1 VRLKT
6 KIFHFMKNVLVG
18 NQLSDLNIQG
28 GNIIKLVNTRTGVSI
43 FSLLKHILIK
53 IFHIKPLL
61 HFNGNTLLWAL
72 QAILLPSIAFSAP
85 AITSVTGTLTN
96 GQSITISGSGFGTKT
111 AAPLISSYDNATS
124 ANNFH
129 SGSIGGGW
137 STPQG
142 SVSLT
147 TNTPRTA
154 LYQSDYK
161 ATYNPNAG
169 EYQTI
174 GYDRGTADAVTYSSF
189 WHYRDYSACHISTGG
204 GDNNKLYR
212 IYASGSGSMPTPYFG
227 VRTNGTGTCD
237 VTYIGGD
244 NLLSHT
250 YTAAYDPLSGYK
262 NSGAGLLDYDIG
274 ESWPLQQW
282 VHFEVLVQW
291 GTTNAGDGIVTIWRN
306 GQTIMRLTG
315 VGLVA
320 TGAPNDSRLTR
331 WGLVSGGMSAA
342 GNEYLDQL
350 YFDNTQ
356 ARVFVSNSANLAASW
371 PDIAT
376 TNHKEIQ
383 VPSAWSASEIT
394 LTLNTGTFT
403 NHTTDGRYLYVVD
416 SSGAISNAYDLAGDP
431 PADETAPAV
440 TADDSTKSIGS
451 DSYSAEGDATDAVG
465 VSGCKWRIGSAP
477 DSGNGTGC
485 TGTTAWT
492 CSTSGY
498 SSGEQTLYIGCY
510 DAAGNYG
517 TDTVV
522 VTYTP
527 TSTVTSMTGG
537 LISGGTFYR

>member
-1 VRLKT
+1 MLLRRRYVNLK
-6 KIFHFMKNVLVG
+6 
-18 NQLSDLNIQG
+18 
-28 GNIIKLVNTRTGVSI
+28 NT
-43 FSLLKHILIK
+43 
-53 IFHIKPLL
+53 
-61 HFNGNTLLWAL
+61 TLLWTL
-72 QAILLPSIAFSAP
+72 QVLLFLPLSAFAAP
-85 AITSVTGTLTN
+85 AITGVTGTLTN
-96 GQSITISGSGFGTKT
+96 GQSIVISGSGFGTKT

-129 SGSIGGGW
+129 TGSIGGGW

-142 SVSLT
+142 DVSLSAT
-147 TNTPRTA
+147 SPRTS

-174 GYDRGTADAVTYSSF
+174 GLDRASVDAVNYTSF
-189 WHYRDYSACHISTGG
+189 WHYRDYSACHINTGS

-212 IYASGSGSMPTPYFG
+212 IYASTSGSMPTPYFG

-244 NLLSHT
+244 NLLNHT
-250 YTAAYDPLSGYK
+250 YTAAYDPLEGYK
-262 NSGAGLLDYDIG
+262 NNGAGLLDYDIA

-282 VHFEVLVQW
+282 VHFEILIQW
-291 GTTNAGDGIVTIWRN
+291 GTTNSGDGIVTIWRN

-320 TGAPNDSRLTR
+320 TGAPNDARYTR

-342 GNEYLDQL
+342 GNEHLDQI

-356 ARVFVSNSANLAASW
+356 ARVFVSNNANLAASW
-371 PDIAT
+371 PDIST

-383 VPSAWSASEIT
+383 VPSAWATGEIT
-394 LTLNTGTFT
+394 VTLNTGTFT

-416 SSGAISNAYDLAGDP
+416 SAGAISNAYDLAGEA
-431 PADETAPAV
+431 PADTTAPAV
-440 TADDSTKSIGS
+440 TADDTTKSIS
-451 DSYSAEGDATDAVG
+451 ADSYSAEGDSTDAVG
-465 VSGCKWRIGSAP
+465 VSGCKWRLVSAP
-477 DSGNGTGC
+477 DAGNGTSC

-492 CSTSGY
+492 CNTSGY
-498 SSGEQTLYIGCY
+498 SEGANTLYIGCY

-517 TDTVV
+517 TDTVT
-522 VTYTP
+522 VTYTIP
-527 TSTVTSMTGG
+527 AAVTATFSGGTMTGG
-537 LISGGTFYR
+537 TIK